1 MKFEAFLKIYNQTP
15 LIESSTFA
23 LYSHNPQDLR
33 RQVREWT
40 KKGYILPLK
49 RGIYFFNENYRKK
62 EPSLSFI
69 ANFLITPSYLS
80 LEYALGFYD
89 LIPEK
94 VTVFTAITTRK
105 TTILKNRLGVFE
117 YHSIK
122 QNLFYGY
129 KKEVDK
135 EQEFFIA
142 FPEKAILDYF
152 YLNRQF
158 KGSFSEFESL
168 RLQNLEIIDKSRLD
182 TFSLKYNKRTKKIAK
197 DLIDYIDKYTKQ
209 YRVL

>member
-1 MKFEAFLKIYNQTP
+1 MKFEEFLKIYNQAP
-15 LIESSTFA
+15 LVDSSTFA
-23 LYSHNPQDLR
+23 LYSQNPQDLR

-94 VTVFTAITTRK
+94 VTTKAQRPDPNQPQKKLDKIEK
-105 TTILKNRLGVFE
+105 T
-117 YHSIK
+117 Y
-122 QNLFYGY
+122 
-129 KKEVDK
+129 
-135 EQEFFIA
+135 
-142 FPEKAILDYF
+142 
-152 YLNRQF
+152 
-158 KGSFSEFESL
+158 
-168 RLQNLEIIDKSRLD
+168 
-182 TFSLKYNKRTKKIAK
+182 YN
-197 DLIDYIDKYTKQ
+197 
-209 YRVL
+209 V